1 MTPELII
8 ALGLAL
14 VIGLLL
20 GAMGSGG
27 SIVTL
32 PVLVYVAH
40 IAPQSAVG
48 MSMAIVG
55 VTSAAAAYLHWR
67 LGSFHAKAVL
77 LLGTTGIFGAY
88 VGSAFTHRVSSST
101 LMLLFAGLM
110 LVVGLVMLR
119 GGFQGLAPGVCR
131 PIRCAAV
138 GAVVGLLTGFLG
150 VGGGFLLVP
159 ALVLFAGLDTKTAV
173 GTSLAII
180 ALNSAA
186 GFLGQLR
193 YAAVSPSLTGLFITL
208 ALVGML
214 GGLAVTKQVSEAT
227 LRKVF
232 ASLLLVVACAV
243 GTLNTLEELAIA
255 PSPSPSKKSANPTS
269 HQRWIHRKQSNDLA

>member
-14 VIGLLL
+14 LIGLLL

-27 SIVTL
+27 SIITL

-48 MSMAIVG
+48 MSTAIVG
-55 VTSAAAAYLHWR
+55 VTSTAAAYLHGR
-67 LGSFHAKAVL
+67 RGNFHTKAAL
-77 LLGTTGIFGAY
+77 LLGTTGIVGAY
-88 VGSAFTHRVSSST
+88 VGSAFTHRISSST
-101 LMLLFAGLM
+101 LMLVFAGLM
-110 LVVGLVMLR
+110 LLVGLIMLR
-119 GGFQGLAPGVCR
+119 GGFQGLPPGVCR
-131 PIRCAAV
+131 LVRCAAV
-138 GAVVGLLTGFLG
+138 GAAVGLLTGFLG

-159 ALVLFAGLDTKTAV
+159 ALVLFGGLDTKTAV

-193 YAAVSPSLTGLFITL
+193 YAPVSLGLTAPFVTL
-208 ALVGML
+208 ALVGMW
-214 GGLAVTKQVSEAT
+214 GGLALTTQVSETT
-227 LRKVF
+227 LRRAF
-232 ASLLLVVACAV
+232 ASLLLVVALAV
-243 GTLNTLEELAIA
+243 GTLNL
-255 PSPSPSKKSANPTS
+255 
-269 HQRWIHRKQSNDLA
+269 